1 MLIAWVCGI
10 RGSGGR
16 MFWRQDGPKDG
27 AGECVVG
34 DAWPRGSTFCRRAG
48 VNTSRMPPGRMEIAK
63 KPLRSVK

>member
-34 DAWPRGSTFCRRAG
+34 DAWPDILSQSAC
-48 VNTSRMPPGRMEIAK
+48 
-63 KPLRSVK
+63 